1 MSRWSPEPL
10 AKRVPASL
18 RALWPSV
25 RATAVELRLTDTRP
39 EAIEQQLDALALAP
53 NTRLTCIVAGESVR
67 YRIVPWRDA
76 LSQPAQ
82 RQLLAEQCFADTG
95 ADAGADAGVGAARRW
110 TVRQH
115 ATRHGA
121 ATLAAAID
129 TSVLDHLTA
138 QAQARRCTL
147 GSVQPALMHAYNQVR
162 HHIAPGLH
170 GFVVIDADSTTLL
183 LQSPQEPLLVKR
195 MPAPSE
201 DLVSMLEREGFA
213 LGLEAER
220 CPVYLVRSNVALM
233 PSRQS
238 DASAWALVD
247 LTPASPAESISAPAA
262 SAMAVA
268 A

>member
-1 MSRWSPEPL
+1 MSRWWPD
-10 AKRVPASL
+10 RL
-18 RALWPSV
+18 RGLWPAGRS
-25 RATAVELRLTDTRP
+25 AAVELRLVDTRP
-39 EAIEQQLDALALAP
+39 EAIEQQLDALALSP
-53 NTRLTCIVAGESVR
+53 NTRLTCIVAGEAVR

-82 RQLLAEQCFADTG
+82 RQLLAEQCFSDTG
-95 ADAGADAGVGAARRW
+95 SDPGAGAPRHW

-115 ATRHGA
+115 TTRHGA

-138 QAQARRCTL
+138 QARSRRCTL
-147 GSVQPALMHAYNQVR
+147 ASVQPELMHAYNQAR

-170 GFVVIDADSTTLL
+170 GFVAIDADSTTLL

-195 MPAPSE
+195 MPAPPG
-201 DLVSMLEREGFA
+201 DLAAMLEREWFA

-220 CPVYLVRSNVALM
+220 CPVYLVRSNVVLT

-238 DASAWALVD
+238 DASAWAIVD
-247 LTPASPAESISAPAA
+247 LTPADVGVSTPAPTPP
-262 SAMAVA
+262 AMAVA
-268 A
+268 T

>member
-18 RALWPSV
+18 RTLWPSV

-53 NTRLTCIVAGESVR
+53 NTRLTCIVAGEGVR
-67 YRIVPWRDA
+67 YRIVPWRDE

-82 RQLLAEQCFADTG
+82 RQVLAEQCFSDLGSDTG
-95 ADAGADAGVGAARRW
+95 SDAGRHW

-115 ATRHGA
+115 TTRHGA

-129 TSVLDHLTA
+129 TSVLEHLAA
-138 QAQARRCTL
+138 QVRARRCTL
-147 GSVQPALMHAYNQVR
+147 GSVQPALMHAYNQAR

-170 GFVVIDADSTTLL
+170 GFVAIDADSTTLL

-195 MPAPSE
+195 MPAPPG
-201 DLVSMLEREGFA
+201 DLVAMLEREGFA

-220 CPVYLVRSNVALM
+220 CPVYVVCSNATLA
-233 PSRQS
+233 PSRQG
-238 DASAWALVD
+238 DASAWTIVE
-247 LTPASPAESISAPAA
+247 LTPSGPAVSTSAPVTL
-262 SAMAVA
+262 STAVA
-268 A
+268 T